1 MDLFEQVETLPQEV
15 QDVLKKYE
23 NGDFTYEDCAK
34 LVTELE
40 FVGYTCEYGLD
51 AEPFNLRKDFR
62 EGDGVRVAECYLT
75 DEVSEPHRSEMSNT
89 ATVCSVPSDSE
100 ELVSIQYESGLI
112 DFVSQDILEIL

>member
-23 NGDFTYEDCAK
+23 NGGLTYEECAK
-34 LVTELE
+34 LVIELE

-62 EGDGVRVAECYLT
+62 EGDGVRVAQCYLD
-75 DEVSEPHRSEMSNT
+75 DEVTENMLGKT
-89 ATVCSVPSDSE
+89 ATAIVNSVPRDSE
-100 ELVSIQYESGLI
+100 ELVAIIYKSGLI
-112 DFVSQDILEIL
+112 DFVPQDILEII